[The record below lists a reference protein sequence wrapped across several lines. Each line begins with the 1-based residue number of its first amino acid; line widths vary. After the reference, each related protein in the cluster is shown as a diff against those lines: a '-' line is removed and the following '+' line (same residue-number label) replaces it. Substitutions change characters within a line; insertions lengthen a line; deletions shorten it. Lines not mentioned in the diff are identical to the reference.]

1 MRFNYLSFQSDLA
14 LTGTEPVDPITGK
27 DLLNKSIIMAFNDVP
42 NMPPQP
48 NPIKQSVTNSPT
60 LVTDVLLLEVD
71 NEDDWPL
78 PQCEEGGAGY
88 PFRHM
93 SDYTSMGCR
102 SCSGTGG
109 SEGSTCTNRLN
120 INCLNARFAFVPLKP
135 PTLPYILVSAGGGA
149 LFLISWMYLFWAVRE
164 PEAIDSSGVDEG
176 PGLPAG
182 GDGGGAASP
191 YVSRRK
197 ALRCDGC
204 GSSID
209 NKSAKVKEQ
218 YCFGLTTWVGR
229 VSCGHV
235 VGGVVACV

>member
-1 MRFNYLSFQSDLA
+1 
-14 LTGTEPVDPITGK
+14 
-27 DLLNKSIIMAFNDVP
+27 
-42 NMPPQP
+42 
-48 NPIKQSVTNSPT
+48 
-60 LVTDVLLLEVD
+60 
-71 NEDDWPL
+71 
-78 PQCEEGGAGY
+78 
-88 PFRHM
+88 M